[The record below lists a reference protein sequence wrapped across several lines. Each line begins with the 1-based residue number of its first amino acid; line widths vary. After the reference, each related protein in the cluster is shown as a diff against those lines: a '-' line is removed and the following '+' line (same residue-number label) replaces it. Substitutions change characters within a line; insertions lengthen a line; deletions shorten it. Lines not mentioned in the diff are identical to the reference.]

1 MSKQYQNLLAG
12 KLYKPDDK
20 IQSMKNKGR
29 YLSRLFNQTTEEEN
43 AERKSLIKQLFGST
57 GEIYTVKPP
66 FYCSHGAHIHVGENF
81 FCNFNCIFLDL
92 NEIHIGSNVA
102 IGPRVS
108 IYTALH
114 PIDQDGRNTSL
125 EYALPVMIE
134 DNVWIAGDVVINPG
148 VTIGEGSIIGSG
160 SVVTRSIP
168 KNVIALGNP
177 CRVHREITEEDK
189 KHWEAMYEEYQDS
202 ME

>member
-12 KLYKPDDK
+12 KLYKTDDK
-20 IQSMKNKGR
+20 IQSMKNQGR
-29 YLSRLFNQTTEEEN
+29 YLSRLFNETTEEET
-43 AERKSLIKQLFGST
+43 AKRKELIEQLFGST
-57 GEIYTVKPP
+57 GENHTVKPP
-66 FYCSHGAHIHVGENF
+66 FYCSHGSHIYVGDNF

-92 NEIHIGSNVA
+92 NKIHIGNNVA

-114 PIDQDGRNTSL
+114 PIDREIRNTGL
-125 EYALPVMIE
+125 EYALPVTIE
-134 DNVWIAGDVVINPG
+134 DVVWIAGDVVINPG

-160 SVVTRSIP
+160 SVVTKSIP

-177 CRVHREITEEDK
+177 CRVHREITEKDK
-189 KHWEAMYEEYQDS
+189 NDGLAMYEAYKEDT
-202 ME
+202 E

>member
-12 KLYKPDDK
+12 RLYKPDDK

-43 AERKSLIKQLFGST
+43 AERKNLIKQLFGST
-57 GEIYTVKPP
+57 GENYTVKPP
-66 FYCSHGAHIHVGENF
+66 FYCSHGAHIFVGENF

-92 NEIHIGSNVA
+92 NKIHIGNNVA

-114 PIDQDGRNTSL
+114 PIDRSIRNTGL
-125 EYALPVMIE
+125 EYALPVTIE
-134 DNVWIAGDVVINPG
+134 NDVWIAGDVVINPG
-148 VTIGEGSIIGSG
+148 VTIGEGSVIGSG
-160 SVVTRSIP
+160 SVVTKSVP

-177 CRVHREITEEDK
+177 CRVHREVTEEDK
-189 KHWEAMYEEYQDS
+189 KYWEEMYEEYQES